1 MDRIYKY
8 NPNISYNP
16 NGGRYLQLITAKN
29 LYIQNITVAENDG
42 HSDSFHVKFPNVF
55 TNYPLGA
62 VRVEDQKFKDWDHYK
77 FTIWQ
82 LQLNFVVFC
91 ASSACGVSVEHLNA
105 KEPMIRSIYRFHVYY
120 HIRRILKILEIP
132 LPYENSFNQYNNPYN
147 HEKFIGICSE
157 YGVSNDLTKWRKQKY
172 FSTWQSRAWETGKPG
187 MSNINENSF
196 SRWIIEK
203 SDGLTMLGLQK
214 LSGSVRHDA
223 YLILTS
229 QTSTRGPI
237 VGIESRNL
245 DAQHTFLNTFENIV
259 NRRVNISE
267 DIRRF
272 QKTLQYARSKV
283 DYVIGE
289 FIYMLPSNMNLQIE
303 KVKDYN
309 NKILISSPSFKI
321 GTNLKINLDGE
332 QVKLKDKP
340 DVKSKEVEMVKTE
353 PDVKPKV
360 ITKPDIKS
368 NKEHKQDVKPNIE
381 LKHDVM
387 LITTKPDTNK
397 ITYEEE
403 KVALY
408 WELQLYL
415 QYGGC
420 SSDLRSICLCH
431 EICVY
436 QDSNTCDK
444 CPQILRQPTNCFLCS
459 IQDP

>member
-1 MDRIYKY
+1 MDRIYRY
-8 NPNISYNP
+8 NSNASYKP
-16 NGGRYLQLITAKN
+16 NGGTYLQLITAKD

-42 HSDSFHVKFPNVF
+42 HSDSFQVKFPNVF

-62 VRVEDQKFKDWDHYK
+62 VRVEDQRFKDWDHYK

-82 LQLNFVVFC
+82 SQLNFAVFC

-132 LPYENSFNQYNNPYN
+132 LPYENSFNQYNNPYD

-157 YGVSNDLTKWRKQKY
+157 YGVGNDLTKWRNQKY
-172 FSTWQSRAWETGKPG
+172 FSTWQSRGWETGKPG
-187 MSNINENSF
+187 MSYINENSF

-203 SDGLTMLGLQK
+203 SDGLTTLGLQK
-214 LSGSVRHDA
+214 LSKSVRDYA

-229 QTSTRGPI
+229 QTSTRGQI
-237 VGIESRNL
+237 VGHEARNL
-245 DAQHTFLNTFENIV
+245 DAQRTFLNTFENIV
-259 NRRVNISE
+259 NRRVNIPE

-283 DYVIGE
+283 DYVIGK
-289 FIYMLPSNMNLQIE
+289 FVYMLPSNMNLRIG

-321 GTNLKINLDGE
+321 GTNLKINLDSE
-332 QVKLKDKP
+332 QAKIKDKP
-340 DVKSKEVEMVKTE
+340 DFKSKEVEMVKTE

-360 ITKPDIKS
+360 ITKPNIES
-368 NKEHKQDVKPNIE
+368 NEKRKQDVKPNIKFDRE
-381 LKHDVM
+381 SNQDV
-387 LITTKPDTNK
+387 KEPDTNE

-403 KVALY
+403 KVAL
-408 WELQLYL
+408 
-415 QYGGC
+415 
-420 SSDLRSICLCH
+420 
-431 EICVY
+431 
-436 QDSNTCDK
+436 
-444 CPQILRQPTNCFLCS
+444 ILGTTAVFTVWWMFK
-459 IQDP
+459 